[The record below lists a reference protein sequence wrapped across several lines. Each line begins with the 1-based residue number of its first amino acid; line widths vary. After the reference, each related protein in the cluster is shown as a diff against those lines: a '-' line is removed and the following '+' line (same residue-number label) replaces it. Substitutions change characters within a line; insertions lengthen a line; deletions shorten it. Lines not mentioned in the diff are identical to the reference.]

1 MLKGSLLAVDVGGGT
16 QDIFIWEPGQT
27 VENGVKLV
35 LPAPTQVLARRV
47 RRLTAQGRAIFLNGR
62 VMGGGAVTAAVR
74 SHMGHGLPVYA
85 TPQAALTF
93 SDRLEIVAEWG
104 VNLTEKPPPGAET
117 LTLGDVDLDSLRRML
132 ATFEVPFPEH
142 FAVAVQDH
150 GFHPQGS
157 NRRFRFQCWK
167 NFLEHGGRLADL
179 AYRQPPGHFTRM
191 AAVAETLP
199 GALLMDTCAAGV
211 RGALLDP
218 QAQEHLESGLTV
230 VNLGNAH
237 TFAALVRGD
246 RLWGIYEHHTGLL
259 SQDKLFAHLDRFQ
272 QGKLT
277 NTEIFADQG
286 HGCAYVPDFSPE
298 GSYAFTVITGPRRRL
313 AYGWPGVMAAPFG
326 DMMLS
331 GCFGL
336 VAAFLEQEQYPV
348 DLAQF
353 LIRDNHQAEVRAR
366 GVNPIRQ
373 E

>member
-1 MLKGSLLAVDVGGGT
+1 MFKGSLLALDVGGGT
-16 QDIFIWEPGQT
+16 QDIFIWEPGQA

-35 LPAPTQVLARRV
+35 LPAPTQVMARRI
-47 RRLTAQGRAIFLNGR
+47 RCLTADEQPLFLNGR

-85 TPQAALTF
+85 TPQAAFTF
-93 SDRLEIVAEWG
+93 SDRLETVADWG
-104 VNLTEKPPPGAET
+104 VILTESPPPEAVT
-117 LTLGDVDLDSLRRML
+117 LTLGDVEVESLRQVL
-132 ATFEVPFPEH
+132 AAFEIPFPSH

-157 NRRFRFQCWK
+157 NRRFRFQGWEK
-167 NFLEHGGRLADL
+167 FLQQGGKIADL

-199 GALLMDTCAAGV
+199 GVLLMDTCAAGV

-218 QAQEHLESGLTV
+218 QAREHRDHGLTV
-230 VNLGNAH
+230 INVGNAH

-259 SQDKLFAHLDRFQ
+259 TPGKLFAHLERFQ
-272 QGKLT
+272 QGELT
-277 NTEIFADQG
+277 NTEIFDDQG
-286 HGCAYVPDFSPE
+286 HGCAYVPDFTA
-298 GSYAFTVITGPRRRL
+298 GGAFAFTVITGPRRRL
-313 AYGWPGVMAAPFG
+313 AQGWPGVYAAPFG

-336 VAAFLEQEQYPV
+336 AAAFLE
-348 DLAQF
+348 L
-353 LIRDNHQAEVRAR
+353 R
-366 GVNPIRQ
+366 GYAMSLT
-373 E
+373 EY